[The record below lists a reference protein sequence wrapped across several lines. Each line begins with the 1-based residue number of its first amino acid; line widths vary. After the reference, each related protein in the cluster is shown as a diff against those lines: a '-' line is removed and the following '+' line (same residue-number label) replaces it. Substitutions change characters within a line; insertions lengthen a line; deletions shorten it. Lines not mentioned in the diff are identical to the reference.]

1 MIETTL
7 NREAAEKLLED
18 NSILFRGQDYVP
30 DYRVYELFGK
40 RAASYFSK
48 RGENN
53 AFKGGRDWI
62 YIKDISGNKFYLF
75 TRTGFYEFVAFNNY
89 AVMTKERSNS
99 QEAAAADQME
109 ADNLAEIERQDA
121 EALAE
126 AEALAG
132 ETGGEGET

>member
-7 NREAAEKLLED
+7 NREAAEKLFED
-18 NSILFRGQDYVP
+18 NSILFRGLDYVP

-53 AFKGGRDWI
+53 AFKMGHDWI
-62 YIKDISGNKFYLF
+62 YIKDISGSSFYLF
-75 TRTGFYEFVAFNNY
+75 ARTGFFEFVTFNNY
-89 AVMTKERSNS
+89 AVITKERSKS
-99 QEAAAADQME
+99 QEAAAADQLE
-109 ADNLAEIERQDA
+109 ADMRAEIERQD
-121 EALAE
+121 